1 MNKGSAISFSNNL
14 NNSNILNKSNDNLI
28 FHSIDIDMLNENVF
42 QLIEDYI
49 ELISQGSFYVINN
62 QFSEA
67 LAVYQDTLSIAQK
80 LKDEF
85 KINESKCNLG
95 IVYFYLGNLNE
106 AIELIQ
112 PCYNDI
118 YYKCTSNIGK
128 NNMKNLQL
136 LCKCGANLCM
146 CLLTI
151 YSYNDSCISILND
164 IINIISK
171 EKNIYHQIL
180 CIEYINNI
188 LFRVSSLEIN
198 NYKKESNN
206 DLYGSFNYGNSE
218 DEYNEV
224 SQFLVHSL
232 NNFIV
237 TNKFEPWIKSLNWL
251 FKKMEQIHDDSGIIF
266 VLFNQQMAIFMKN
279 EEKVGNNSNRSNIV
293 NINELNEAKVRLT
306 ALLKAVS
313 EGFNNNNIN
322 QVIPLINEEFV
333 NNVIKD
339 YKFKLFIIRKIYQLM
354 YSFEEQ
360 TKSRIIERNKYGIN
374 TYFGGQNNLDNN
386 QTENKLIF
394 LFKKTINYFEENIQD
409 SNLKSQL
416 INNVQK
422 TLDLIHSKKIDV
434 SKIDIGALDEEINRY
449 LFNNSNNINNSK
461 KFDNEDNNNNNYI
474 YNDNNIDNKIYQS
487 IENGNNNNNNINN
500 DNIIYNNIDNDNNK
514 NFKNNDSYN
523 NINNKNNFNY
533 SNKFN
538 NEVDDGKLQK
548 FFKSKFKYIYNGD
561 TIEKLNYNNKDLKEH
576 FYQIDKEKDY
586 FQAFT
591 SNNKNPDKNYKFN
604 NIIQICY
611 GVKTENINNKL
622 KTLKS
627 KKKYIPYLL
636 MSLVLKD
643 RTIDL
648 VFNDDE
654 SAKSWFYGLYHYL
667 KTTNRKYKIGS
678 CTGYILFR
686 IKGKL
691 IKKLGKKYGKI
702 NDLHLSS
709 LLNQYLNN

>member
-1 MNKGSAISFSNNL
+1 MNKGLGFSYPNNQ
-14 NNSNILNKSNDNLI
+14 NNSNILNDSNDNLI
-28 FHSIDIDMLNENVF
+28 FHSIDIDMLNESVF

-49 ELISQGSFYVINN
+49 ELVGQGSFYVINN

-67 LAVYQDTLSIAQK
+67 LKVYQDTLSIAQK
-80 LKDEF
+80 LRDEF

-95 IVYFYLGNLNE
+95 LVYFYLGKLKE
-106 AIELIQ
+106 AVELIQ
-112 PCYNDI
+112 PCYNEI
-118 YYKCTSNIGK
+118 YYKCSSSIGK

-164 IINIISK
+164 IIHIISQ
-171 EKNIYHQIL
+171 EKNLYQQIL

-188 LFRVSSLEIN
+188 LFRVKSLEIN
-198 NYKKESNN
+198 DYKKDNN
-206 DLYGSFNYGNSE
+206 NSLYGSLNYGNSE
-218 DEYNEV
+218 DEYNEIN
-224 SQFLVHSL
+224 QFLIHSL
-232 NNFIV
+232 NNFIF
-237 TNKFEPWIKSLNWL
+237 TNNFEPWIKSLNWL
-251 FKKMEQIHDDSGIIF
+251 YKKMEQINDDSGIIF

-279 EEKVGNNSNRSNIV
+279 EEKVYNNSNRSNIV

-313 EGFNNNNIN
+313 EGFNNNNNIN
-322 QVIPLINEEFV
+322 QIIPLINEEFV

-339 YKFKLFIIRKIYQLM
+339 YKLKLFIIRKIFQLM
-354 YSFEEQ
+354 HSFEEQ
-360 TKSRIIERNKYGIN
+360 TKNRIYERNKFGIN
-374 TYFGGQNNLDNN
+374 SYFGGQNILDNN

-409 SNLKSQL
+409 PNLKNQL

-434 SKIDIGALDEEINRY
+434 SKIDIGALDEEINQY
-449 LFNNSNNINNSK
+449 FI
-461 KFDNEDNNNNNYI
+461 NEDKNNNNNKDI
-474 YNDNNIDNKIYQS
+474 K
-487 IENGNNNNNNINN
+487 
-500 DNIIYNNIDNDNNK
+500 
-514 NFKNNDSYN
+514 
-523 NINNKNNFNY
+523 
-533 SNKFN
+533 KFN
-538 NEVDDGKLQK
+538 NEIDEGKLQK
-548 FFKSKFKYIYNGD
+548 FFKSKYKYIYNGD
-561 TIEKLNYNNKDLKEH
+561 TIEKLNYNNKNLKEH
-576 FYQIDKEKDY
+576 FYQIDKGKDY
-586 FQAFT
+586 FQAFK
-591 SNNKNPDKNYKFN
+591 SNNKNPDKNYEFY

-627 KKKYIPYLL
+627 KGKYIPYLL
-636 MSLVLKD
+636 MSLVLKK

-654 SAKSWFYGLYHYL
+654 SAKSWFYGLYHHL
-667 KTTNRKYKIGS
+667 KITNRKYKIGS

-686 IKGKL
+686 IKCKL
-691 IKKLGKKYGKI
+691 INKLGKKYGKI
-702 NDLHLSS
+702 NNLRLSS
-709 LLNQYLNN
+709 LLNQYLKN